1 GARRPRQHAA
11 GAAEARGGGRAREL
25 AARAPDAREGCAGA
39 GAATAAPSRA
49 HTAASA
55 AAARG
60 DGGAGRCAPRGGAVR
75 AHTRGRPEGA
85 RLAPAAAGPRGL
97 ALGRPGARQ
106 AAGERARAALA
117 RAGRRA
123 AGARAAAHEGRPG
136 GPGHAPRGAGLGH
149 GRLRTR
155 RMHARGPLAT
165 PAGPRV
171 PRESAR
177 ARRSGRGP
185 ARPPPG
191 ARGGASARSCG
202 AAAPRRACLRPP
214 CRRWWCHVGAA
225 GEAPA
230 AKPGAPTGSPRC
242 SWEVH
247 GRGAGP
253 VMGVVANST
262 QVPARWLAFAR
273 AGCPRGPACVAGA
286 RPPRVDG
293 PAGLAQRVSSARPPQ
308 FPHAAASRN
317 FGRVRS
323 DRHAVVGATGG
334 SAHFGPVSPMPKY
347 SSVGHLLSGWF
358 VCLMNLFLSTGLRA
372 QVFSEALWAPRALSA
387 ASHELR
393 AGHSVGRGRGPWR
406 TIPRVPG
413 GLERVS

>member
-247 GRGAGP
+247 G
-253 VMGVVANST
+253 
-262 QVPARWLAFAR
+262 
-273 AGCPRGPACVAGA
+273 
-286 RPPRVDG
+286 
-293 PAGLAQRVSSARPPQ
+293 
-308 FPHAAASRN
+308 
-317 FGRVRS
+317 
-323 DRHAVVGATGG
+323 
-334 SAHFGPVSPMPKY
+334 
-347 SSVGHLLSGWF
+347 WF

>member
-242 SWEVH
+242 SLVRLFDEFIFEH
-247 GRGAGP
+247 
-253 VMGVVANST
+253 
-262 QVPARWLAFAR
+262 
-273 AGCPRGPACVAGA
+273 
-286 RPPRVDG
+286 RPPRASIFRG
-293 PAGLAQRVSSARPPQ
+293 PLGSPSPQRGLTRITGRSLCRARQ
-308 FPHAAASRN
+308 
-317 FGRVRS
+317 G
-323 DRHAVVGATGG
+323 AVA
-334 SAHFGPVSPMPKY
+334 Y
-347 SSVGHLLSGWF
+347 D
-358 VCLMNLFLSTGLRA
+358 ST
-372 QVFSEALWAPRALSA
+372 
-387 ASHELR
+387 
-393 AGHSVGRGRGPWR
+393 GPWR
-406 TIPRVPG
+406 PGEGKLVGDDG
-413 GLERVS
+413 GLDAKSLAALQQLTPVQLGALPCRVVVPPRCGVIRCLRSK